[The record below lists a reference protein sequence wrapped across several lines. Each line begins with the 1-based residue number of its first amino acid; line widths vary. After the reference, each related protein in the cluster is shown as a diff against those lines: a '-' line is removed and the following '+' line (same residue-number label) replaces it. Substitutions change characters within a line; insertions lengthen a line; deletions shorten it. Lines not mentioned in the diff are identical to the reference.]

1 MKQILSG
8 NDLTYSYPTPSTI
21 PRLVKRNRVPLVE
34 KHPNFVQIERDL
46 ILRKDGIEKIAKRWG
61 IKYPTLQLY
70 WRKHLA
76 PRIRATA
83 VMEAEEK
90 RSRTQE
96 NLDWVFT
103 EAKETVSMA
112 KEDKDYKAVASLL
125 GVGVKAVEILAEVR
139 GELRQHPVAPSS
151 AQISL
156 IMLPKLGDRYE
167 DVEVIDIPSLSV
179 GRVPPLLEDGED
191 ESYQDG

>member
-8 NDLTYSYPTPSTI
+8 RDLTHSLPSANSI
-21 PRLVKRNRVPLVE
+21 PRLVKRKRVSIIE
-34 KHPNFVQIERDL
+34 KHKNFPQIERDL
-46 ILRKDGIEKIAKRWG
+46 ILRKDGIKKIAERWG
-61 IKYPTLQLY
+61 LSYATLQLY
-70 WRKHLA
+70 WKKTLA

-96 NLDWVFT
+96 NLDWVFS

-139 GELRQHPVAPSS
+139 GELRQQPTVASS

-156 IMLPKLGDRYE
+156 IMLPKMGDSYE
-167 DVEVIDIPSLSV
+167 EIEAIDVPSLEV
-179 GRVPPLLEDGED
+179 RGLLPPLRMESEDQEG
-191 ESYQDG
+191 